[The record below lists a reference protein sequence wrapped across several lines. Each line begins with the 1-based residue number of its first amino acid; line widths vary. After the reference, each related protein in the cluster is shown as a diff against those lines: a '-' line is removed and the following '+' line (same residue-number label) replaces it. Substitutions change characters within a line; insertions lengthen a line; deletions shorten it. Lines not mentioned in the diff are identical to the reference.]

1 MRAQFVASE
10 IGIGLRRNL
19 TMTVSVIITVLV
31 SMVFVGTSV
40 LVYQQ
45 VNLSRDFWYGQIEL
59 SIYLCGEESPG
70 AACAGGAVTQEQRDR
85 ILADLQASPEVDN
98 VVYES
103 KQQAYER
110 FQEYFKDTALAESGV
125 TAEQLPESYSVKLK
139 DPERYEVVA
148 EQFEGTPGVER
159 LLDYREV
166 LAPLFGLLNWTLVIV
181 TGLAVAMLLV
191 ASLLIFNTIRLAA
204 FSRRRETGIMRL
216 VGASSFYI
224 QLPFILEGVI
234 AALVGIGAGFGVLAL
249 GRSVIVGVLQENVR
263 ITPYI
268 GADSLFPALA
278 VMMIVGVSIAALSS
292 YLTLWRY
299 LRV

>member
-45 VNLSRDFWYGQIEL
+45 ANLSRDFWYGQIEL
-59 SIYLCGEESPG
+59 SLFLCGEESPG
-70 AACAGGAVTQEQRDR
+70 AACAAGAVTQEQRDR
-85 ILADLQASPEVDN
+85 ILADLQASPEVEN

-103 KQQAYER
+103 KEQAYAH
-110 FQEYFKDTALAESGV
+110 FQEYFKDTALAQSGV
-125 TAEQLPESYSVKLK
+125 TADQLPESYRVKLK

-148 EQFEGTPGVER
+148 EQFDGTPGVER

-166 LAPLFGLLNWTLVIV
+166 LAPLFGLLNWSLVII

-234 AALVGIGAGFGVLAL
+234 AALVGIAGGFGVLAL
-249 GRSVIVGVLQENVR
+249 GRSLIVGVLSDNVR

-268 GADSLFPALA
+268 GPESLFPALG
-278 VMMIVGVSIAALSS
+278 VMMLVGVSIAALSS